1 MNKEEMMQKYT
12 NNNRVV
18 IEQKDSIRD
27 QIAEQIDQFFRLGG
41 KVTDLGRHSISVT
54 PDPTI
59 GSMFKHGIEYA
70 SERTGMS
77 VAGIRR
83 ACLDGW
89 GPDFTYEYIKTHKQ
103 MRFTT
108 AALDAWKPKIKELV
122 KEFS

>member
-1 MNKEEMMQKYT
+1 MNKEEMLHRFSDQ
-12 NNNRVV
+12 RAV

-27 QIAEQIDQFFRLGG
+27 QIAEQVEQFFRLGG

-83 ACLDGW
+83 ACLDCW